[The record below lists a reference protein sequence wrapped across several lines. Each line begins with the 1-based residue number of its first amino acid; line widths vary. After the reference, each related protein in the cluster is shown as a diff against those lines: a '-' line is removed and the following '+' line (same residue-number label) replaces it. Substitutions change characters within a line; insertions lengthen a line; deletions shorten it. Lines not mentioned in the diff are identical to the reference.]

1 MREAGERHGRVAG
14 PSCGLFAV
22 FGGMGGTA
30 SPNRTL
36 ISPGRPAG
44 GSGAG
49 LEGKGASGSAVWG
62 AKLGPDAAIL
72 IMTEFSL
79 FREAPALKPPKATAK
94 PYTRHIR
101 GIDSGLQSHTTATP
115 QPHHSHTTATPQPHH
130 SHTTAIPQPYHSHTK
145 AIPQPHQSQLLRLFQ
160 WLEGA
165 ETACSPRVLAIMRI
179 AGPDGS
185 PRHGRRLKGQ
195 SRGTAWRIYPSG
207 TPSNHSIENSE
218 DSSWDTPGRIAS
230 LRRVPEYKPDLR
242 SPGG

>member
-72 IMTEFSL
+72 IMKEFPL
-79 FREAPALKPPKATAK
+79 LREAPALKPPKATAK
-94 PYTRHIR
+94 PYTRHIL
-101 GIDSGLQSHTTATP
+101 GIDSGLQSHIKATP
-115 QPHHSHTTATPQPHH
+115 RPHQ
-130 SHTTAIPQPYHSHTK
+130 SHTK
-145 AIPQPHQSQLLRLFQ
+145 ATPRPHQSHTKATPRPHQSHTK
-160 WLEGA
+160 A
-165 ETACSPRVLAIMRI
+165 NCSGYFNGWRARKPPVL
-179 AGPDGS
+179 PGS
-185 PRHGRRLKGQ
+185 WP
-195 SRGTAWRIYPSG
+195 
-207 TPSNHSIENSE
+207 
-218 DSSWDTPGRIAS
+218 
-230 LRRVPEYKPDLR
+230 
-242 SPGG
+242 